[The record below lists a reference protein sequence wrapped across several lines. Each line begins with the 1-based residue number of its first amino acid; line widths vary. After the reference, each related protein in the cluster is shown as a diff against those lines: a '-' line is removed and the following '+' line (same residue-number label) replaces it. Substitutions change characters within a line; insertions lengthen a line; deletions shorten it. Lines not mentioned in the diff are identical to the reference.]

1 MKAVTSDEWSVASQF
16 RIARSKSFD
25 SARDGKERRKRAF
38 SVPIRN
44 CHVMC
49 FLQVSILLL
58 VFSVRLEFFRSKIE
72 LYGFGLCSLR
82 GVCAMQSAFRGE
94 DKLTAE
100 TEGFAGLIAR
110 IVVEREHI
118 CLV

>member
-1 MKAVTSDEWSVASQF
+1 MSGQWPAS
-16 RIARSKSFD
+16 
-25 SARDGKERRKRAF
+25 SALRDPNPLTPLGTEKERRKRAF